1 MSHSPEPLALKTL
14 VVAGRSLSYAVA
26 GEAGAPLVVLVHPAF
41 GDHRCFA
48 PQLDALAAQ
57 HRVAAINLPGH
68 GSGQRPDDPTRIVDT
83 ADLVVALLAQEGYE
97 RAHLVGVSL
106 GSLVVQDIAARFPS
120 AVSSLTVVGGYPISG
135 TSPTVQRA
143 QTVALLRLLPLLL
156 FSLDRFRRAVAR
168 EATLTPQARELFLRS
183 AQGFTRRSL
192 RAFAG
197 NDALMRASFQPS
209 AVPLQ
214 IVVGE
219 QERPLLRSV
228 ADDWQR
234 REPGS
239 VLEVIP
245 GAAHCANMD
254 NPGVFNERMLAFLE
268 RHEHAAP
275 AGHIQSGGD
284 VHPEVA

>member
-1 MSHSPEPLALKTL
+1 MTWPEPLTFTTIQQD
-14 VVAGRSLSYAVA
+14 GGTLSYAVA
-26 GEAGAPLVVLVHPAF
+26 GAGAELVVLIHPAF
-41 GDHRCFA
+41 GDHSCFT
-48 PQLDALAAQ
+48 PQLDALAA
-57 HRVAAINLPGH
+57 HYRVAAIDLPGH
-68 GSGQRPDDPTRIVDT
+68 GSAQRPDTTTRIVDT
-83 ADLVVALLAQEGYE
+83 AGLVPALLAQEGYE

-106 GSLVVQDIAARFPS
+106 GALVAQDIATHFPP
-120 AVSSLTVVGGYPISG
+120 AVSSLTVVGGYPIFG
-135 TSPTVQRA
+135 TSPALQRT
-143 QTVALLRLLPLLL
+143 QTVELLRLLPLLL

-197 NDALMRASFQPS
+197 NDALLRASFQPL
-209 AVPLQ
+209 AAPLQ

-228 ADDWQR
+228 AEEWQR

-245 GAAHCANMD
+245 GAGHCANMD
-254 NPGVFNERMLAFLE
+254 NPGVFNERLLAFLE
-268 RHEHAAP
+268 HHRPFPGQLRGHVPVP
-275 AGHIQSGGD
+275 ATVG
-284 VHPEVA
+284 